1 VLNNTHVYTQWEN
14 VHTLDASKKKCAAI
28 YTALEDVGT
37 SYRGDIST
45 TISGKTC
52 RKWKVDTPHGYIF
65 NPTQYPDAGL
75 EEHNFCRNPDKR
87 AGGAFCVTTDASVT
101 TESCDVTGV
110 WKNVDCAQSKP
121 FLCERDF

>member
-1 VLNNTHVYTQWEN
+1 M
-14 VHTLDASKKKCAAI
+14 DASKKKCAAI
-28 YTALEDVGT
+28 YTTLEDVGT
-37 SYRGDIST
+37 SYRGDVST

-87 AGGAFCVTTDASVT
+87 AGGAFCVTTDAAVT

-110 WKNVDCAQSKP
+110 WKNVDCAESKP